1 MSKYIIICTCGKEN
15 LEKSSVALAMASN
28 AIAFGHDTILFLQ
41 GTAGNMARRG
51 FMDDCRLKPFPPIQ
65 EMLTDFMELG
75 GKVIVCNPCLETYQ
89 FHKDDL
95 INGVET
101 AGGTYLIS
109 EVENAVVLSY

>member
-51 FMDDCRLKPFPPIQ
+51 FMDDCRLKPFPTIK
-65 EMLTDFMELG
+65 EMLTDFIELG
-75 GKVIVCNPCLETYQ
+75 WKVIVCKPCLETYQ
-89 FHKDDL
+89 FHKDDV
-95 INGVET
+95 INGV
-101 AGGTYLIS
+101 
-109 EVENAVVLSY
+109 